1 MDLSQYVDR
10 LRTDLTDAASA
21 GDEEIRSAAERL
33 ALALNPSARMVMLE
47 ALADA
52 TAEITN
58 ELDTATVEVRLKGR
72 EPEFVVT
79 PVEGEHEP
87 AGPPGPP
94 PPPPPPPAPE
104 ESADG
109 DVVARVTVRIPEWL
123 KQRAEQLA
131 SDQAQSLNTWIIGA
145 IRSASGDRAVNIDV
159 DLGSGRINVGPRSR
173 RVQGWAR

>member
-10 LRTDLTDAASA
+10 LRTDLTDAAAA
-21 GDEEIRSAAERL
+21 GDEQIRAAAERL
-33 ALALNPSARMVMLE
+33 ALALNPSTRMVMLE

-52 TAEITN
+52 SAEITN
-58 ELDTATVEVRLKGR
+58 ELEAATVEVRLKGR

-79 PVEGEHEP
+79 NIDESPE
-87 AGPPGPP
+87 PPGPP
-94 PPPPPPPAPE
+94 PPPPE
-104 ESADG
+104 DGADG

-131 SDQAQSLNTWIIGA
+131 ADQAQSLNTWMVGA
-145 IRSASGDRAVNIDV
+145 IKAATGDRAVNVDV
-159 DLGSGRINVGPRSR
+159 DLGSGRINVGTRSR